1 MNCEPYDNEMVESE
15 LPLYNFVVKQ
25 EVFNQ

>member
-15 LPLYNFVVKQ
+15 LHLYNFVVKQ